1 MLDEQ
6 SEQNQERGS
15 QLAVAVGMLLFASVV
30 LGSGVLGDTGD
41 TRLSDAEEGADD
53 ADSNPATDREQMAN
67 GAMDLRDVDGDLSWE
82 DCLGSERPDA
92 IPGQE
97 IPEDMPRDR
106 QTDPNTATDRPDS
119 PDTPVQ
125 VTGTN
130 AVDRITF
137 TVDRADAADEPCSG
151 MFRNAPSMLGM
162 NGMLGPNQ
170 GLNSMFHGMCQSW
183 VHSEFWGN
191 IHGDVERAED
201 GSISIT
207 TYDEDRTENT
217 DTLSPNTVRAM
228 TAGLA
233 PLVDGCTGMLS
244 SMMMSSGMGP
254 GNGFGGG
261 MMDHGDDR
269 GHDWFEDCEED
280 DREDWVNDEW
290 DDEYD
295 WDEEESDEYDESDEV
310 NDDDSDEE
318 EPREPRH
325 ADENDRRHGDWNPC
339 ADYDR
344 EHDWDDEESDED
356 EDGSESEETD
366 DDREDDSNESAT
378 SQEECEA
385 NGGTW
390 ADDRQQCY

>member
-41 TRLSDAEEGADD
+41 TRLSDAEGGADD
-53 ADSNPATDREQMAN
+53 ADSNPETDREQMAN

-106 QTDPNTATDRPDS
+106 QTDLNTGTDRPNSDG
-119 PDTPVQ
+119 TPIQ
-125 VTGTN
+125 TTGTN
-130 AVDRITF
+130 AAGQITF
-137 TVDRADAADEPCSG
+137 IVDRADAADDPCSG
-151 MFRNAPSMLGM
+151 MFRNAPGMLGM

-170 GLNSMFHGMCQSW
+170 GLDSMFHGMCEAW

-344 EHDWDDEESDED
+344 EHDWDDEDEEESDEQNWDDESDEQD
-356 EDGSESEETD
+356 EDSDESNENSDSTD
-366 DDREDDSNESAT
+366 DAGNR
-378 SQEECEA
+378 
-385 NGGTW
+385 
-390 ADDRQQCY
+390 

>member
-1 MLDEQ
+1 MLDEE
-6 SEQNQERGS
+6 SEQNQKRGS

-53 ADSNPATDREQMAN
+53 ADSDPVNDREQMAN
-67 GAMDLRDVDGDLSWE
+67 GAMDLRDMEGDVSRE
-82 DCLGSERPDA
+82 DCLGNERPNP
-92 IPGQE
+92 IPGQGS
-97 IPEDMPRDR
+97 PEDMPRDR
-106 QTDPNTATDRPDS
+106 QTDPNTATDRPNS
-119 PDTPVQ
+119 PDTPQ
-125 VTGTN
+125 ETGDN
-130 AVDRITF
+130 AAGQITF
-137 TVDRADAADEPCSG
+137 TTDRTDVADDPCIG
-151 MFRNAPSMLGM
+151 MFRM

-170 GLNSMFHGMCQSW
+170 DLNSMFHEMCQAW
-183 VHSEFWGN
+183 VQSEFWGN
-191 IHGDVERAED
+191 IHGDVERSED

-217 DTLSPNTVRAM
+217 DTLSPATVRAM
-228 TAGLA
+228 TAGLV

-261 MMDHGDDR
+261 MMDRGDDR

-280 DREDWVNDEW
+280 DREDWGSDEW

-295 WDEEESDEYDESDEV
+295 WDEEESDEDDESDEA
-310 NDDDSDEE
+310 NEEDSDEQ
-318 EPREPRH
+318 EPREQRH
-325 ADENDRRHGDWNPC
+325 ADDENDRRHGDWNPC
-339 ADYDR
+339 ADHDR
-344 EHDWDDEESDED
+344 EHDWDDEDEGSDED
-356 EDGSESEETD
+356 DDSPESEETE
-366 DDREDDSNESAT
+366 DDREDDSNEPAT

-390 ADDRQQCY
+390 ADDRQLCY

>member
-1 MLDEQ
+1 MLDEE

-41 TRLSDAEEGADD
+41 TRLSDAEGTADD
-53 ADSNPATDREQMAN
+53 ADSNPATDRDQMAN
-67 GAMDLRDVDGDLSWE
+67 GAMDLRDVEGDFSRE
-82 DCLGSERPDA
+82 ECLGSERPDA
-92 IPGQE
+92 IPGQG
-97 IPEDMPRDR
+97 IPEDMPRDS
-106 QTDPNTATDRPDS
+106 QTDPNTATDRPNS
-119 PDTPVQ
+119 VGQ
-125 VTGTN
+125 
-130 AVDRITF
+130 ITF
-137 TVDRADAADEPCSG
+137 TVDRADAADDPCS
-151 MFRNAPSMLGM
+151 
-162 NGMLGPNQ
+162 GMLGPNQ
-170 GLNSMFHGMCQSW
+170 SLNSMFHGMCQSW

-280 DREDWVNDEW
+280 DREDWGNDEW

-295 WDEEESDEYDESDEV
+295 WDEEESDEYDESDDESDEA

-356 EDGSESEETD
+356 GSESEETE
-366 DDREDDSNESAT
+366 DDREDDSNEPAT

>member
-1 MLDEQ
+1 
-6 SEQNQERGS
+6 
-15 QLAVAVGMLLFASVV
+15 MLLFASVV